1 MKKVILTVAAV
12 FAFGFANAQEEAKGE
27 GFSKGDVFISGSV
40 GFGTT
45 KTGDAKNNSFDISPR
60 AAYFV
65 TENIAVG
72 VKLGYTSEKDEPNA
86 LTETK
91 VDKFTV
97 GAFGRYYFT
106 PASKFSMFGQLGFD
120 YNNSKVTNTVG
131 GVSTEGKVNGFDVA
145 LAPGVSYFVSK
156 NFALEATFGELAY
169 KTSKPDADGAE
180 STNNFGLNVNMAS
193 IKLGLV
199 YKF

>member
-1 MKKVILTVAAV
+1 MKKIILTVAAV

-40 GFGTT
+40 GFSSNDNKATGV
-45 KTGDAKNNSFDISPR
+45 KTDMFNVTPR

-72 VKLGYTSEKDEPNA
+72 LSLGFAQTKEADDKA
-86 LTETK
+86 TEFK
-91 VDKFTV
+91 V

-106 PASKFSMFGQLGFD
+106 PASKFSVFGQLGFD
-120 YNNSKVTNTVG
+120 YFNNKVET
-131 GVSTEGKVNGFDVA
+131 STPLGSVEAKSNGFDVA
-145 LAPGVSYFVSK
+145 VAPGVSYFVSK
-156 NFALEATFGELAY
+156 NFALEATFGRLGY
-169 KTSKPDADGAE
+169 RTSKPDGGEA
-180 STNNFGLNVNMAS
+180 TNNFGLNVDLSN
-193 IKLGLV
+193 INLGLV